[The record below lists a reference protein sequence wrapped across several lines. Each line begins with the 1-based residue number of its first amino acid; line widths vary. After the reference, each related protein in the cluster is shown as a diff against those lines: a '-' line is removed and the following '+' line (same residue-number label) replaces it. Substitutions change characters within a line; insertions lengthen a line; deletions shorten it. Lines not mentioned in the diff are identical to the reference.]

1 MDKIDSCEKLNQPG
15 LWFVKACQPSTE
27 LCKYVYELAVE
38 LGLPVVVFSS
48 VSKKEIQNNV
58 LEMVKNKC
66 VDMASDEL
74 ERNWLE
80 QEMREYNTHGQFWYP
95 EEMNDYVPN
104 GSFWRNYV
112 FFDEFKILSFTNTF
126 SNLYLI
132 DNLSEL
138 WYDESDWQRTLSL
151 IEREVVNYKKTI
163 IVFIS
168 SIDSYV
174 SESYI
179 NGHLLLN
186 M

>member
-1 MDKIDSCEKLNQPG
+1 MDKMVFYNKLNKPG
-15 LWFVKACQPSTE
+15 LWFVRSTQPSLE

-80 QEMREYNTHGQFWYP
+80 QEMMEYNNHGFFWHP
-95 EEMNDYVPN
+95 EELNDYIPN
-104 GSFWRNYV
+104 GSFWSNYV
-112 FFDEFKILSFTNTF
+112 YFDEYKILSFTNIF

-132 DNLSEL
+132 DNLCDL
-138 WYDESDWQRTLSL
+138 YLDYGSDFSQVLTS
-151 IEREVVNYKKTI
+151 IEQEAIEHKKTI
-163 IVFIS
+163 IVFVS
-168 SIDSYV
+168 PNDSYYD
-174 SESYI
+174 STR
-179 NGHLLLN
+179 NF
-186 M
+186 

>member
-38 LGLPVVVFSS
+38 LGQPVVVFSS
-48 VSKKEIQNNV
+48 VSKREIQNNV

-104 GSFWRNYV
+104 GSFWSNYV
-112 FFDEFKILSFTNTF
+112 HFDKYKMLSFTNSF
-126 SNLYLI
+126 FNLYLI

-138 WYDESDWQRTLSL
+138 WYDDENDIFKSL
-151 IEREVVNYKKTI
+151 PSIEIETIEYKKTI
-163 IVFIS
+163 LVFVSTSTSEIS
-168 SIDSYV
+168 VAVDKT
-174 SESYI
+174 
-179 NGHLLLN
+179 
-186 M
+186 